1 MSCSF
6 TDVTECP
13 QDTVNT
19 TPMPTTAKPKSNK
32 AGAIVGGVVGGIA
45 FVIIVLGAVMYFRK
59 QKLKNNQ
66 YDEL

>member
-1 MSCSF
+1 
-6 TDVTECP
+6 
-13 QDTVNT
+13 
-19 TPMPTTAKPKSNK
+19 MPTTAKPKSNK